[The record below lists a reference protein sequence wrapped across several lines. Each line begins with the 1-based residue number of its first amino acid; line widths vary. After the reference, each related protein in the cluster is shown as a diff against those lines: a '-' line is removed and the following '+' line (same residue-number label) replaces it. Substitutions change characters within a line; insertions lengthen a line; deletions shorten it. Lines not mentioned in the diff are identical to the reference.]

1 MKDDLIADIWTL
13 VIEHIPEKHRKDL
26 AADFVNTLLDYGI
39 KESVLQSLQGVDG
52 YLDDAINYA
61 TDGEEIE
68 EGDVSAHQQHRDDD
82 DERGVPEFLILPETS
97 LAVVPRPLHLRQF
110 RADLVDVGADLHEFR
125 MRK

>member
-1 MKDDLIADIWTL
+1 MKEDLIADIWTL

-61 TDGEEIE
+61 IDGESI
-68 EGDVSAHQQHRDDD
+68 D
-82 DERGVPEFLILPETS
+82 DEDPEYYE
-97 LAVVPRPLHLRQF
+97 
-110 RADLVDVGADLHEFR
+110 DEE
-125 MRK
+125 